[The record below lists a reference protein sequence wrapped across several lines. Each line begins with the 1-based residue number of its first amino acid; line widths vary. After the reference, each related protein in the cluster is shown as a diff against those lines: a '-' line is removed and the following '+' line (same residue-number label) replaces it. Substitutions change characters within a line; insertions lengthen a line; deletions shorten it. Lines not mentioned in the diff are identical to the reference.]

1 MPSPDFRAAASL
13 WRRKM
18 GGEIPWG
25 PAARAWKPISD
36 HPEFLPRLERYLDAH
51 TGEKSVYAN
60 PWKFAQTFGQWAP
73 DPHRIISHDEA
84 VRAFKRAG
92 LEPPAVMPREGYS
105 KAQLEGAIRAGRTN
119 HAM

>member
-1 MPSPDFRAAASL
+1 MPTKAFSVAASL

-25 PAARAWKPISD
+25 PAARAWKPILD
-36 HPEFLPRLERYLDAH
+36 DPEFLERLERYLDAH

-60 PWKFAQTFGQWAP
+60 PWKFAQTFGQWRP
-73 DPHRIISHDEA
+73 DPHRTISHDEA
-84 VRAFKRAG
+84 VRAFKKAG

-105 KAQLEGAIRAGRTN
+105 LAQLEGALKAAQR
-119 HAM
+119 